1 MNKFIKNNINNNIE
15 EDKIKNI
22 FFKTNNNIRK

>member
-1 MNKFIKNNINNNIE
+1 MNKFIKNNINNIIE